1 MADSPV
7 LYHKR
12 DSIVTLTLN
21 RPETL
26 NAMNEAMMA
35 ELERLLIGLETD
47 ATVRAVILT
56 GAGRAFSSGGDQKRA
71 RDAEGQQ
78 LFFDGDL
85 GGGVIE
91 RLHRCVLRL
100 QRLAKPVIG
109 SINGVAVG
117 AGCNIALAA
126 DLRLASDAARF
137 GEVFTRVGLVPDGG
151 GTYFLPR
158 LVGTAKA
165 MELMLLADIIDAQE
179 ALRLGLV
186 NWVVPADQLQDET
199 QKLAERLAQGP
210 TLAYG
215 LVKTG
220 LYQSL
225 TMPLED
231 VLNMEAR
238 NQAMAARS
246 QDRAEGVAA
255 FREKRRR
262 ASGLVWAHAVAYLRR
277 TGLRQRRRRRGMR
290 RWLTVAL
297 LAGTMWLCICAAS
310 AGSVSPNSWRPYID
324 STVLVTL
331 GMSKGEVLVKAGQ
344 PATTELV
351 SAGTDGHLS
360 ITVWTYIRT
369 GHNEEVANL
378 TFSGNKLVKIEL
390 NLLKP

>member
-7 LYHKR
+7 LYHKH

-26 NAMNEAMMA
+26 NAMNAAMLA
-35 ELERLLIGLETD
+35 ELERLLMVRATD

-56 GAGRAFSSGGDQKRA
+56 GAGRAFSSGGDQKRD
-71 RDAEGQQ
+71 RHAEGQQ

-85 GGGVIE
+85 GGDVIE
-91 RLHRCVLRL
+91 RLNRCVLRL
-100 QRLAKPVIG
+100 QQLAKPVIG

-117 AGCNIALAA
+117 AGCNLALAT
-126 DLRLASDAARF
+126 DLRLVSDAARF

-179 ALRLGLV
+179 AHRIGLV
-186 NWVVPADQLQDET
+186 NWVVPADTLQDET
-199 QKLAERLAQGP
+199 HKLAERLAQGP

-215 LVKTG
+215 LVKMG
-220 LYQSL
+220 LYQGL

-238 NQAMAARS
+238 NQTMAARS

-255 FREKRRR
+255 FREKRQPRF
-262 ASGLVWAHAVAYLRR
+262 
-277 TGLRQRRRRRGMR
+277 
-290 RWLTVAL
+290 
-297 LAGTMWLCICAAS
+297 
-310 AGSVSPNSWRPYID
+310 
-324 STVLVTL
+324 L
-331 GMSKGEVLVKAGQ
+331 G
-344 PATTELV
+344 
-351 SAGTDGHLS
+351 
-360 ITVWTYIRT
+360 R
-369 GHNEEVANL
+369 
-378 TFSGNKLVKIEL
+378 
-390 NLLKP
+390 